1 MFTRSRSGGGATYY
15 LADHGGYEV
24 DIIVELRDGRWGA
37 FEVKLGTSEFEK
49 AATNLMALREKVDLS
64 KVGEPSFLAIL
75 TGSQF
80 GYTRPDGISVV
91 PVGCLGP

>member
-1 MFTRSRSGGGATYY
+1 M
-15 LADHGGYEV
+15 
-24 DIIVELRDGRWGA
+24 ELRDGRWGA